1 MNRDPLV
8 ATPNEVVLYN
18 SGTTYRR
25 RLVSPS
31 GDHSIF
37 VGEVQDAGVKA
48 QPAGRPDDVTLTLK
62 DLGDK
67 VFYGG

>member
-1 MNRDPLV
+1 V
-8 ATPNEVVLYN
+8 K
-18 SGTTYRR
+18 
-25 RLVSPS
+25 
-31 GDHSIF
+31 
-37 VGEVQDAGVKA
+37 DAGVAA

>member
-1 MNRDPLV
+1 V
-8 ATPNEVVLYN
+8 A
-18 SGTTYRR
+18 
-25 RLVSPS
+25 
-31 GDHSIF
+31 
-37 VGEVQDAGVKA
+37 A

>member
-1 MNRDPLV
+1 
-8 ATPNEVVLYN
+8 
-18 SGTTYRR
+18 
-25 RLVSPS
+25 
-31 GDHSIF
+31 

-48 QPAGRPDDVTLTLK
+48 QPTGRPDDATLTLK

>member
-1 MNRDPLV
+1 M
-8 ATPNEVVLYN
+8 
-18 SGTTYRR
+18 
-25 RLVSPS
+25 

-37 VGEVQDAGVKA
+37 VGKVVEVGLAKA
-48 QPAGRPDDVTLTLK
+48 IDGRPDDATLWMK